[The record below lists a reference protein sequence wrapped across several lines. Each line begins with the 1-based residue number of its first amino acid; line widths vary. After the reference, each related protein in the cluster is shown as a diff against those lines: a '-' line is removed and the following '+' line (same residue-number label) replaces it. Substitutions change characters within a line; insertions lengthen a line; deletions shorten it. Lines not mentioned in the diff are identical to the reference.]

1 VVVGGGAECAFL
13 GEKLSLLV
21 WEEGK
26 VKTQTWKCLI
36 LQDHLP
42 ESVLRI
48 STFVAQNCIKKCV
61 PQTTSNKDIT
71 CF

>member
-1 VVVGGGAECAFL
+1 MSV
-13 GEKLSLLV
+13 V

-36 LQDHLP
+36 LQDNLP

-48 STFVAQNCIKKCV
+48 STFVAQNCIKNACPKLL
-61 PQTTSNKDIT
+61 PTKISLASRRL
-71 CF
+71 